1 MSNLLPRQPGE
12 SKGAEAQQVRKA
24 PVERISTGS
33 ILEERWEVGVQIA
46 QTASGMLFQGRDL
59 LVDKQVV
66 IKIVAPEFNGG
77 ESLEKLRER
86 FRNSTKLMHPNIV
99 VYTDMIELP
108 SGQQILIAPYIA
120 AGSLDQELSQKGSL
134 SIDRT
139 IALCTQI
146 SGAYTYAHSK
156 SVSHRLQTSDVLL
169 LKGDHERDVVK
180 IAGFGVSAEDV
191 KRMPPFIRQTDV
203 QNMLQSGAFAQTQ
216 RRPLTPEEI
225 SEDIISFAR
234 VMLEMHP
241 PGAKGDASR
250 IADKASEGKFKTMVS
265 ELLGKGGKDLYSSFV
280 DLQHDLALVIGGED
294 SDWRSKSAAQ
304 ARISSRQR
312 KSALVLLGMV
322 AVVGAIAFGINCV
335 VSSTA
340 NSNNHDAGEQRNN
353 LWPPGKATEGFFSA
367 PGSTSTAATTTTAAS
382 SKGGAATVPA
392 ANGYEQ
398 AIASADA
405 AFDKGNFAA
414 GIDTLSQCAAAN
426 EKTLT
431 DDQKVNLYGRLAS
444 AQLQIN
450 QTDKAMASAIAAQQA
465 MKKPSSNNALG
476 AISAASTM
484 LEIGL
489 SKELTADQIA
499 FIANVRANLPRE
511 ARSLYASRF
520 SLFTAR
526 YGDWLRGQKKYAD
539 AETQYL
545 EASQG
550 WQLLPEHHVDLV
562 KALYGLGLSYQ
573 ADNKLQDADDSYD
586 HALKEASI
594 EPGRKRLLELIR
606 SDYADMLWKKGDKSK
621 AMSVRGV

>member
-1 MSNLLPRQPGE
+1 LPRQPGE
-12 SKGAEAQQVRKA
+12 PKGAEAQPARKA
-24 PVERISTGS
+24 PVERISTGA
-33 ILEERWEVGVQIA
+33 ILEERWEVGAQIA
-46 QTASGMLFQGRDL
+46 QTSSGMLFQGRDL

-86 FRNSTKLMHPNIV
+86 FRNAAKLMHPNIV

-108 SGQQILIAPYIA
+108 SGQHILIAPYIA

-156 SVSHRLQTSDVLL
+156 SVPHRLQTSDVLL

-191 KRMPPFIRQTDV
+191 KRMPPFIRQTDK
-203 QNMLQSGAFAQTQ
+203 QNMLQSGSFAQTQ
-216 RRPLTPEEI
+216 RRPLTPDEI

-234 VMLEMHP
+234 VMREMHP
-241 PGAKGDASR
+241 PGAKGSDSR
-250 IADKASEGKFKTMVS
+250 IADKGSEGKFNTMVS

-294 SDWRSKSAAQ
+294 SDWRSKSAAHS
-304 ARISSRQR
+304 RISTRQR
-312 KSALVLLGMV
+312 KTLLMLISVV
-322 AVVGAIAFGINCV
+322 AIAGAIAFGINFIV
-335 VSSTA
+335 ASTA
-340 NSNNHDAGEQRNN
+340 NSNNRDAGEQRND
-353 LWPPGKATEGFFSA
+353 LWPPGKATESFFSA
-367 PGSTSTAATTTTAAS
+367 PPSSSPATTTTTA
-382 SKGGAATVPA
+382 KGAATAPVT
-392 ANGYEQ
+392 NGYDQ
-398 AIASADA
+398 ALSSADT
-405 AFDKGNFAA
+405 AFEKGNYTG
-414 GIDTLSQCAAAN
+414 GIDTLSKYAAAN
-426 EKTLT
+426 DKTLT
-431 DDQKVNLYGRLAS
+431 GDQRVNLYGRLAA
-444 AQLQIN
+444 AQLQVK
-450 QTDKAMASAIAAQQA
+450 QTDKAMESAIAAQQA
-465 MKKPSSNNALG
+465 MKKPSGDNALG
-476 AISAASTM
+476 ALLAASTM

-489 SKELTADQIA
+489 NKTLTADQID
-499 FIANVRANLPRE
+499 FIANVRSNLARD

-539 AETQYL
+539 AEPQYL

-550 WQLLPEHHVDLV
+550 WQLLPDHHIDLV
-562 KALYGLGLSYQ
+562 KAQYGLGLSYQ

-586 HALKEASI
+586 HALKEAMM
-594 EPGRKRLLELIR
+594 EPGRKRLLEMIR

-621 AMSVRGV
+621 ALSVRGV